1 MNKEQNHGIQTS
13 KIYWNVQ
20 EAQGIQT
27 QKTLGIPIQEMF
39 YYKDTQLHIQ
49 HNKRQMG
56 EVMGG
61 ELTQLKMMNITRH
74 GKLKS
79 VPDTEQLANQAG
91 SKTQLNRQ
99 RD

>member
-39 YYKDTQLHIQ
+39 YYKDTQQ
-49 HNKRQMG
+49 TTNGRSNGWRTNTAEDDEHNETGQVK
-56 EVMGG
+56 VS
-61 ELTQLKMMNITRH
+61 TRH
-74 GKLKS
+74 RTASKS
-79 VPDTEQLANQAG
+79 
-91 SKTQLNRQ
+91 SRK
-99 RD
+99 

>member
-1 MNKEQNHGIQTS
+1 MNREQNQGFQTS
-13 KIYWNVQ
+13 NIYWNVQ

-27 QKTLGIPIQEMF
+27 QITLGIPIQGMF
-39 YYKDTQLHIQ
+39 YYRETQLHIQ
-49 HNKRQMG
+49 HNKGQMG

-61 ELTQLKMMNITRH
+61 ELTQLKMMNIRRQ

-79 VPDTEQLANQAG
+79 IPDTEQLANQAG

>member
-1 MNKEQNHGIQTS
+1 
-13 KIYWNVQ
+13 
-20 EAQGIQT
+20 
-27 QKTLGIPIQEMF
+27 MF
-39 YYKDTQLHIQ
+39 YYKDTQLHMQ

-61 ELTQLKMMNITRH
+61 ELTQLKMMNITRL
-74 GKLKS
+74 GKS

>member
-27 QKTLGIPIQEMF
+27 QKTLRIPIQEMF
-39 YYKDTQLHIQ
+39 YYKDTQ

-61 ELTQLKMMNITRH
+61 ELTQLKMMNIARQ